1 MPRSRFFLL
10 AFLLAI
16 ACTFVMA
23 TLPHPPRIPGNP
35 QDKIQHIT
43 AFFVLTVLAIPAF
56 PRVRLPYIVLSL
68 SAFGALIE
76 FVQAIPALH
85 RDSDWRDWVA
95 DTLAI
100 LGAILITRLLRR
112 LQTGPGSTPARG

>member
-1 MPRSRFFLL
+1 MPRNRLFLL
-10 AFLLAI
+10 VFCLAVAF
-16 ACTFVMA
+16 TFVMA

-43 AFFVLTVLAIPAF
+43 AFVVLTVLAISAF
-56 PRVRLPYIVLSL
+56 PRTRLLYIVPGL

-85 RDSDWRDWVA
+85 RDSDWRDWLA
-95 DTLAI
+95 DTVAI
-100 LGAILITRLLRR
+100 LGALLVTRLLRR
-112 LQTGPGSTPARG
+112 LLPGLSSARAQG